1 MEKRIPETLIELL
14 QDYIIEIPRIQ
25 RDYVQGNSDEETK
38 IIRNKLLKD
47 IKESV
52 ESVNLDNEGVR
63 NSTFSQLDLNFV
75 YGKRQGE
82 KFIPLDGQ
90 QRLTTLY
97 LLYLYAYAMDSL
109 SQADVDKDNEEKDT
123 ELFLRFTYDTRI
135 SSRQF
140 FECIAK
146 NRKEIFASDNKP
158 SYEIKDSSWFLDG
171 WKYDPTINSALV
183 MLDEITDNFKEVKRL
198 KERLNNKKEKP
209 LVFQFKDI
217 DELGMEDSLYIKLNA
232 RGKILSP
239 FENFKSQ
246 LIGRIEKIN
255 FNKTEDEEKRLK
267 EEIKLDFDGKWTDC
281 IWKLKRIKT
290 NDMATGVEDKF
301 DEIFLRLFEIIL
313 MNKKIVTSD
322 NKNIWWGREDVYK
335 AIDEEVVIDI
345 KYILDFMCKYINIV
359 TNCANTNNVV
369 SKEEQNIQTLLGY
382 FIEPICKK
390 ESITYIDRLYFYSAM
405 IYIHKCDGY
414 PETKDST
421 IKYANIKSM
430 GDITESKEGDLVSWI
445 RIIKNLIENT
455 QLDRDDLFESALK
468 QLDVFANEYKDLTGY
483 IASFYIDMSKINSNI
498 GANKIDDNTN
508 NTVNISGFNTEQIKE
523 EIIKAAIIVNGRETG
538 RQTFTKAIYEAE
550 SNRYFRGQIRAAL
563 YRAKNQTS
571 AVNCVCGYDEVV
583 FNTQWK
589 KIDMLFSNN
598 VARQEDYYNQI
609 RRALL
614 TFGDYRLQV
623 NNYYYT
629 LCISDN
635 NEHSRTPS
643 FRSLFS
649 EFDKMQNGNR
659 VVNNFL
665 AALNIKNGIPIENQL
680 KNIIQT
686 NSVNIAQNDWRY
698 CIINYPDNIIKMNR
712 QHLRMREAN
721 NVWYMIPGKMSNGYN
736 YDLYLNTLILAIRKS
751 IHWVEE
757 DWRGYYGTDT
767 EKYICLYNKEKRC
780 YMYVST
786 EYSATRGYY
795 YRIIDT
801 IDEYEKKSIIME
813 TKTSDL
819 ITEMISYLK
828 KII

>member
-1 MEKRIPETLIELL
+1 MEKRILETLIELL

-25 RDYVQGNSDEETK
+25 RDYVQGNNDEETK
-38 IIRNKLLKD
+38 IIRDKLLKD

-52 ESVNLDNEGVR
+52 ESVNLDNEAVEA
-63 NSTFSQLDLNFV
+63 SSFSQLDLNFV

-97 LLYLYAYAMDSL
+97 LIYLYAYAMDSL

-146 NRKEIFASDNKP
+146 NRKEIFASGNRP

-183 MLDEITDNFKEVKRL
+183 MLDEIAIQFKDVKML
-198 KERLNNKKEKP
+198 KKRLNNKKKP

-217 DELGMEDSLYIKLNA
+217 EELGMEDSLYIKLNA
-232 RGKILSP
+232 RGKVLSP

-246 LIGRIEKIN
+246 LIGRIEKMD
-255 FNKTEDEEKRLK
+255 FNKSEDEEKKLK
-267 EEIKLDFDGKWTDC
+267 EEIKMDFDGKWTDC
-281 IWKLKRIKT
+281 IWKLKKMKT
-290 NDMATGVEDKF
+290 KDMSAGLEDKF
-301 DEIFLRLFEIIL
+301 DEVFLRLFEIIL
-313 MNKKIVTSD
+313 MNKKIIRSD
-322 NKNIWWGREDVYK
+322 NINIWWGREDVYR
-335 AIDEEVVIDI
+335 AIDEEVVMDI
-345 KYILDFMCKYINIV
+345 KYILDFMCRHIDIV

-369 SKEEQNIQTLLGY
+369 SEEEKNIQILLDY
-382 FIEPICKK
+382 FVEPICKK
-390 ESITYIDRLYFYSAM
+390 ESITYIDRLYFHSAM

-414 PETKDST
+414 PETKDIAIGDRDIIEST
-421 IKYANIKSM
+421 ESIAK
-430 GDITESKEGDLVSWI
+430 SKEGDLESWI

-468 QLDVFANEYKDLTGY
+468 QLGVFANEYKDLTGY
-483 IASFYIDMSKINSNI
+483 VASFYINGSKINSNI
-498 GANKIDDNTN
+498 TSNNMSG

-523 EIIKAAIIVNGRETG
+523 EIIKAAIIINERKIG
-538 RQTFTKAIYEAE
+538 RQKFTKAIYEAE
-550 SNRYFRGQIRAAL
+550 SNRYFRGQIRVAL

-571 AVNCVCGYDEVV
+571 AVNCIFGYDEVKFV
-583 FNTQWK
+583 TQWE

-598 VARQEDYYNQI
+598 TIRQEDYYNQI

-614 TFGDYRLQV
+614 TFGDYRLLV

-649 EFDKMQNGNR
+649 EFDKMQNGNK
-659 VVNNFL
+659 VVDDFL
-665 AALNIKNGIPIENQL
+665 AALNTKSGIPIEEQL
-680 KNIIQT
+680 KKIIKK
-686 NSVNIAQNDWRY
+686 NSAKIGQNDWRY

-712 QHLRMREAN
+712 QHLRMRTDTN
-721 NVWYMIPGKMSNGYN
+721 GVWYMVPGKMSNGYN
-736 YDLYLNTLILAIRKS
+736 YDLYLNTIILEIRKS

-757 DWRGYYGTDT
+757 YWCGYYGIDT
-767 EKYICLYNKEKRC
+767 EKYIRLYNKVQRC

-801 IDEYEKKSIIME
+801 IDDDKKKNIIME
-813 TKTSDL
+813 TKTRDL
-819 ITEMISYLK
+819 ITEMINYLK